1 VTSGPRLGPDELT
14 LPGLLELRAG
24 ETGGAGPFLRA
35 PGGER
40 SFAALRDAAARG
52 AGALAEAGVGPGDRV
67 AALAGN
73 RLELVEL
80 WLACAW
86 LGAVLVP
93 VNMALRG
100 DGLAHV
106 LRSADPSLL
115 VVEAG
120 LADAL
125 QALKQPP
132 ALLAAAWLLDG
143 DGELPWAGV
152 PVAAPPVAEPIP
164 PARVRP
170 EDPTLILFTSGTTG
184 PAKGV
189 VCPHGQLA
197 WWGAHT
203 ADALGVDAGDVLGT
217 SLPLFHV
224 NALNT
229 VVQGLVTGAQ
239 VVVRPRFSASRFW
252 RWHAEDGATVTYILG
267 AIASIL
273 ASRPTGEE
281 DRAHTVRVALAPATP
296 AGLWTVFAERFGV
309 RLVEGHGMTETN
321 LAIGPRDG
329 LQRPGWMGR
338 AMPGFGARVVDASGA
353 EAPPG
358 EPGELLVRA
367 DEPLAFASGYWRQP
381 DASEAAWRGGWFH
394 TGDRAVA
401 DADGWLRFV
410 DRLKDSIR
418 RRGENVSAWEVEQV
432 LERHPAVA
440 LAAVVPV
447 PSELGEDEVMA
458 FVVPAAGE
466 ALEPAGLVAFC
477 EGRLAR
483 FAIPRYVEVVAE
495 LPLTENGKVRKE
507 PLRARGVGAATWDR
521 EAAAV

>member
-1 VTSGPRLGPDELT
+1 VTPSSPPRPVELT

-24 ETGGAGPFLRA
+24 EAGAAAFLRA

-40 SFAALRDAAARG
+40 TFAALRDAAARG
-52 AGALAEAGVGPGDRV
+52 AGALADAGIGPGDRV
-67 AALAGN
+67 AVLAGN

-86 LGAVLVP
+86 RGAVLVP
-93 VNMALRG
+93 VNTALRG
-100 DGLAHV
+100 EGLRHV
-106 LRSADPSLL
+106 LHAAD
-115 VVEAG
+115 
-120 LADAL
+120 
-125 QALKQPP
+125 P
-132 ALLAAAWLLDG
+132 ALLVAESALVDALRGVEEPPSTLAGAWLLDQ
-143 DGELPWAGV
+143 DAELPWAGV
-152 PVAAPPVAEPIP
+152 PAGAPPEGDAVEPAP
-164 PARVRP
+164 VRP
-170 EDPTLILFTSGTTG
+170 EDATLILFTSGTTG
-184 PAKGV
+184 AAKGV
-189 VCPHGQLA
+189 VCSHAQLA
-197 WWGAHT
+197 WWGANT
-203 ADALGVDAGDVLGT
+203 AAALGVDADDVLAT

-229 VVQGLVTGAQ
+229 VVQGLVTGAR
-239 VVVRPRFSASRFW
+239 VAVRPRFSASRFW

-273 ASRPTGEE
+273 ASRPAAED
-281 DRAHTVRVALAPATP
+281 DRAHRVRVALAPATP
-296 AGLWTVFAERFGV
+296 AALWPVFVERFGV

-321 LAIGPRDG
+321 LTVGPRDG

-338 AMPGFGARVVDASGA
+338 PMPGFGARVVDAAGVDV
-353 EAPPG
+353 PPG
-358 EPGELLVRA
+358 HPGELLVRA
-367 DEPLAFASGYWRQP
+367 EEPLAFASGYWRQP
-381 DASEAAWRGGWFH
+381 EASVAAWREGWFH

-401 DADGWLRFV
+401 DDEGWLRFV

-432 LERHPAVA
+432 LERHAAVA

-458 FVVPAAGE
+458 FVVPTAEG
-466 ALEPAGLVAFC
+466 ALEPAELVGFC

-483 FAIPRYVEVVAE
+483 FAIPRFVEVVPE

-521 EAAAV
+521 EAAP

>member
-1 VTSGPRLGPDELT
+1 MTPRPRPRPAERT
-14 LPGLLELRAG
+14 LPGLLELRAH
-24 ETGGAGPFLRA
+24 EAGAGAFLRA

-40 SFAALRDAAARG
+40 SFTALRDAAARG
-52 AGALAEAGVGPGDRV
+52 AGALAAAGIGPGDRV
-67 AALAGN
+67 AVLAGN
-73 RLELVEL
+73 RLELIEL

-86 LGAVLVP
+86 RGAVLVP
-93 VNMALRG
+93 VNTALRG
-100 DGLAHV
+100 DGLRHV
-106 LRSADPSLL
+106 LHTADPALL
-115 VVEAG
+115 VLEAG

-125 QALKQPP
+125 QAVEQRPP
-132 ALLAAAWLLDG
+132 ALAAAWLLDG
-143 DGELPWAGV
+143 DAELPWAAV
-152 PVAAPPVAEPIP
+152 PAAAPPAGHAVE

-170 EDPTLILFTSGTTG
+170 EDATLILFTSGTTG

-189 VCPHGQLA
+189 VCPHAQLA
-197 WWGAHT
+197 WWGVNT
-203 ADALGVDAGDVLGT
+203 AGALGVDAGDVLAT

-229 VVQGLVTGAQ
+229 VVQGLVTGAR

-267 AIASIL
+267 AIAAIL
-273 ASRPTGEE
+273 ASRPPAEE
-281 DRAHTVRVALAPATP
+281 DRRHRVRVALAPATP
-296 AGLWTVFAERFGV
+296 AALWPVFTERFGV

-321 LAIGPRDG
+321 LAVGPRDG

-338 AMPGFGARVVDASGA
+338 AMPGFAARVVDPDGA
-353 EAPPG
+353 DVPPG
-358 EPGELLVRA
+358 DPGELLVRA
-367 DEPLAFASGYWRQP
+367 DEPLAFASGYWRRP
-381 DASEAAWRGGWFH
+381 EASAAAWRDGWFH
-394 TGDRAVA
+394 TGDRVVA
-401 DADGWLRFV
+401 DEESWLRFV

-418 RRGENVSAWEVEQV
+418 RRGENVSAWEVEQA

-458 FVVPAAGE
+458 FVVPAARA
-466 ALEPAGLVAFC
+466 ALDPAEVVDFC

-483 FAIPRYVEVVAE
+483 FAIPRFVEVVPE

-507 PLRARGVGAATWDR
+507 PLRVRGVGAATWDR
-521 EAAAV
+521 EAAPA

>member
-1 VTSGPRLGPDELT
+1 VTRRRRPPPAELT

-24 ETGGAGPFLRA
+24 APGAGRFLRA

-40 SFAALRDAAARG
+40 SSAALRDAAARG

-93 VNMALRG
+93 VNTALRG

-120 LADAL
+120 LTEAL
-125 QALKQPP
+125 RALEQPPP
-132 ALLAAAWLLDG
+132 ALGSAWLLDG
-143 DGELPWAGV
+143 EAELPWAGV
-152 PVAAPPVAEPIP
+152 PGDAPPAGDPVE
-164 PARVRP
+164 PARVGP
-170 EDPTLILFTSGTTG
+170 EDATLILFTSGTTG

-189 VCPHGQLA
+189 VCSHAQLA
-197 WWGAHT
+197 WWGVNT
-203 ADALGVDAGDVLGT
+203 ADALAVDADDVLAT

-229 VVQGLVTGAQ
+229 VVQGLVTGAR

-252 RWHAEDGATVTYILG
+252 AWHAEDGATVTYILG

-273 ASRPTGEE
+273 ASRLPAEE
-281 DRAHTVRVALAPATP
+281 DRGHRVRVALAPATP
-296 AGLWTVFAERFGV
+296 AALWPVFTERFGV

-321 LAIGPRDG
+321 LAVGPRDG

-338 AMPGFGARVVDASGA
+338 AMPGFAARVVGSSGA

-381 DASEAAWRGGWFH
+381 EASEAAWRDGWFH

-401 DADGWLRFV
+401 DEDGWLRFV

-458 FVVPAAGE
+458 FVVPVAGE
-466 ALEPAGLVAFC
+466 SLQPLDLVGFC

-483 FAIPRYVEVVAE
+483 FAIPRFVEVVPE

-507 PLRARGVGAATWDR
+507 PLRARGVGSGTWDR
-521 EAAAV
+521 EAV